1 MSNYSLKERLIAKS
15 LSKLP
20 GIKAVLKDIYV
31 RFNAITHKAPYKS
44 WINLEL
50 VSELSPVVDPK
61 DGQESFFGY
70 YDKYPMNNSGW
81 VLSHLSKGD
90 TKSDTVSGERLEIIL
105 VNIFSK
111 EVINIGSSLAYTWQQ
126 GTRAQWIDDDWV
138 IYNDYH
144 VESDRFIANIYS
156 LSKRSIVKTIFC
168 PVQDSSSKGFYL
180 SLNYKRLMATT
191 KDYGYKVGKDLDKE
205 ELLNIEND
213 GIILINYNN
222 EEQKIL
228 HSLKDIADLQNLKYS
243 DSTVHTV
250 NHIMLNDS
258 GSSFIFIHR
267 YYDKGIRYDRLI
279 YSDFDKLSVL
289 VDENMVSHCAWL
301 DDSNIVGYLRYNNI
315 DAYYQINTS
324 TFEIKAIDGMNDNKV
339 GDGHPSANKNFIVFD
354 SYPDKSRL
362 QSIFLFNKSKN
373 TCDKLASF
381 YQSIEFKGPSRCDL
395 HPRFSSKDKIIFFD
409 SVFNG
414 ARNQY
419 YIKIK

>member
-20 GIKAVLKDIYV
+20 GIKAILKDIYV
-31 RFNAITHKAPYKS
+31 RVNSIIYKAPYKS
-44 WINLEL
+44 WINHEL
-50 VSELSPVVDPK
+50 VNEISSVVELEK
-61 DGQESFFGY
+61 GQEAFFGY

-81 VLSHLSKGD
+81 VINHLSRGD
-90 TKSDTVSGERLEIIL
+90 TKYDTVKGVRVEIIL
-105 VNIFSK
+105 VNILTK

-126 GTRAQWIDDDWV
+126 GTRAQWIDDDRL
-138 IYNDYH
+138 IYNDYQL
-144 VESDRFIANIYS
+144 ENNCFSANIYS
-156 LSKRSIVKTIFC
+156 LSKRSIVKTMLH

-191 KDYGYKVGKDLDKE
+191 KDYGYKVGKNLTKE

-213 GIILINYNN
+213 GIILINYED

-228 HSLKDIADLQNLKYS
+228 HSLKDIASLENPKYS
-243 DSTVHTV
+243 DGTIHTV

-258 GSSFIFIHR
+258 GTGFIFIHR
-267 YYDKGIRYDRLI
+267 YFDKGIRHDRLI
-279 YSDFDKLSVL
+279 YSNFDKMSVL

-315 DAYYQINTS
+315 DAYYQINTNS
-324 TFEIKAIDGMNDNKV
+324 LKIEAVNGMNDNKV
-339 GDGHPSANKNFIVFD
+339 GDGHPSPDKDFIVFD

-362 QSIFLFNKSKN
+362 QSLFLFDRSKM
-373 TCDKLASF
+373 TCDKLASV
-381 YQSIEFKGPSRCDL
+381 YQSTSFKGPSRCDL
-395 HPRFSSKDKIIFFD
+395 HPRFNINDKIIFFD

-414 ARNQY
+414 LRNQY
-419 YIKIK
+419 YIKLK

>member
-31 RFNAITHKAPYKS
+31 RFNAVIHKAPYKS
-44 WINLEL
+44 WTNLEL
-50 VSELSPVVDPK
+50 VNEIYPVVDLK
-61 DGQESFFGY
+61 GGQEAFFGY
-70 YDKYPMNNSGW
+70 YDKYPMNSSGW
-81 VLSHLSKGD
+81 VLNHLSERN
-90 TKSDTVSGERLEIIL
+90 TKRNTVSGERLEIIL

-126 GTRAQWIDDDWV
+126 GTRAQWIDDDRV

-156 LSKRSIVKTIFC
+156 LSKRSIIKTIFY
-168 PVQDSSSKGFYL
+168 PVQDSSNKGFYL

-228 HSLKDIADLQNLKYS
+228 HSLKDISALQNLKYS
-243 DSTVHTV
+243 DSTIHTV

-258 GSSFIFIHR
+258 GTGFIFIHR
-267 YYDKGIRYDRLI
+267 YYDKGVRHDRLI
-279 YSDFDKLSVL
+279 YSDFVKLSVL
-289 VDENMVSHCAWL
+289 VAENMVSHCAWL

-315 DAYYQINTS
+315 DAYYQINTNS
-324 TFEIKAIDGMNDNKV
+324 LKIEAVSGMNDNKV
-339 GDGHPSANKNFIVFD
+339 GDGHPTPDKDFIVFD
-354 SYPDKSRL
+354 SYPDRSRL
-362 QSIFLFNKSKN
+362 QSLFLFDRSKN
-373 TCDKLASF
+373 TCDKLASV
-381 YQSIEFKGPSRCDL
+381 YQSTTFKGPSRCDL
-395 HPRFSSKDKIIFFD
+395 HPRFNIKDKIIFFD

-414 ARNQY
+414 SRNQY
-419 YIKIK
+419 YIKLK